1 MKFRVVFSVA
11 AEKDVAELLTYLVHE
26 AGEQVARAYVD
37 RLVDYCA
44 GLETFPQRGARRD
57 DLHPGLR
64 IVGYRRKASI
74 AFQVKDG
81 LVTIVRVFQGG
92 QDIVLSDD
100 E

>member
-1 MKFRVVFSVA
+1 MSF
-11 AEKDVAELLTYLVHE
+11 
-26 AGEQVARAYVD
+26 
-37 RLVDYCA
+37 
-44 GLETFPQRGARRD
+44 ETFPLRGARRD

-81 LVTIVRVFQGG
+81 LVTIVRVFHGG
-92 QDIVLSDD
+92 QDIVLSPD

>member
-57 DLHPGLR
+57 DLHPACELWAIVAKPASRFRSKIVSLR
-64 IVGYRRKASI
+64 
-74 AFQVKDG
+74 
-81 LVTIVRVFQGG
+81 
-92 QDIVLSDD
+92 
-100 E
+100 